1 MALLLGI
8 VGCTLGG
15 RSAPIQYYVL
25 EPLAEAAQTETRSTS
40 TIGVGPVVIPQYLD
54 RTGIVSRKGGSELV
68 VDERARWA
76 EPLDEMLARTIA
88 ENLVRLTGS
97 PRVFAYP
104 WTRDI
109 TFDQRVYVRIVQF
122 EIGDD
127 GAAHLVCQ
135 WQTSAGDDEP
145 TLVRSSLRASPNG
158 ASIDAKVA
166 ALSDTVAT
174 LSREI
179 AEAVARR

>member
-1 MALLLGI
+1 MTALLGI

-25 EPLAEAAQTETRSTS
+25 KPLAEAVSTQAPSTS
-40 TIGVGPVVIPQYLD
+40 TLGVGPVVIPQYLD
-54 RTGIVSRKGGSELV
+54 RTGIVSRKGGSELA

-109 TFDQRVYVRIVQF
+109 AFDQRVYVRIVQF

-135 WQTSAGDDEP
+135 WQHSKGDAEP
-145 TLVRSSLRASPNG
+145 MLVRSSLRASPSG
-158 ASIDAKVA
+158 SSTDAQVA
-166 ALSDTVAT
+166 ALSDTVAS